1 MRFDRRKRSRYCKGT
16 RLPGRRHLENTV
28 RLMERKGAL
37 GTGWIGRRETLGMKL
52 TRKKG
57 DPGNEVDR
65 KGEETP
71 KPPQPQYM
79 LRIPNST
86 IP

>member
-1 MRFDRRKRSRYCKGT
+1 MDRKEGDPGNEVDRKKGD
-16 RLPGRRHLENTV
+16 PGNEDD
-28 RLMERKGAL
+28 
-37 GTGWIGRRETLGMKL
+37 
-52 TRKKG
+52 RKKG

-65 KGEETP
+65 KGEGTP

-79 LRIPNST
+79 LRIPTST